1 MENILSDLSPEKLIR
16 ATEENLFAWV
26 PIFGRL
32 GQACWDN
39 PPGVKRSITHLPFSL
54 FNSVMDARLV
64 PEQTDAAIQ
73 SIISDARA
81 RNVPILWWI
90 SPSTRPA
97 DLAKRLENNGF
108 TFDETS
114 PGMAVDLEKLNQ
126 TTPQPTGFS
135 IQLAQGDAAWR
146 QWSIVMGQGFGA
158 ATVNELSVH
167 AWCSLLAQH
176 PQIMLA
182 YTGWLD
188 NQPVS
193 AALLFLAAGVAGIYC
208 VATIP
213 EARRKGIGTFTTLHP
228 LIQARSMGYRIGVLQ
243 SSEMGL
249 GVYRGLGFVENCQ
262 IDSYI
267 WRPEKSTA
275 G

>member
-1 MENILSDLSPEKLIR
+1 MENILHDLSPEKLIR
-16 ATEENLFAWV
+16 ANEENLSAWI

-32 GQACWDN
+32 GQAYWDN
-39 PPGVKRSITHLPFSL
+39 PPGVNRSITNLPISL
-54 FNSVMDARLV
+54 FNSVMDANLV
-64 PEQTDAAIQ
+64 PKHTDAAIQ
-73 SIISDARA
+73 SIVSDARV
-81 RNVPILWWI
+81 RNVPLLWWI
-90 SPSTRPA
+90 GPSTRPV
-97 DLAKRLENNGF
+97 DLGKRLENNGF
-108 TFDETS
+108 KFDDAG
-114 PGMAVDLEKLNQ
+114 PGMAVDLERINQ
-126 TTPQPTGFS
+126 STAKPAGFS
-135 IQLAQGDAAWR
+135 IQLAQGEAAWR
-146 QWSIVMGQGFGA
+146 QWSIVMELGFGVA
-158 ATVNELSVH
+158 AANELSVN

-193 AALLFLAAGVAGIYC
+193 ASLLLLAAGVAGIYC

-213 EARRKGIGTFTTLHP
+213 EARRNGIGTFMTLHA

-249 GVYRGLGFVENCQ
+249 GVYRALGFEEYCQ

-267 WRPEKSTA
+267 WRPEKPKA